1 MVGWSF
7 TLAEAERMAAHAYYD
22 STMTAAATKAQL
34 SQLGA
39 KKNAGRS
46 KPGTTVYSINGGG
59 EAMVEAT
66 AGGKMRVRL
75 YAGKCP
81 C

>member
-1 MVGWSF
+1 
-7 TLAEAERMAAHAYYD
+7 MAAHAYFDKTY
-22 STMTAAATKAQL
+22 TAADAK
-34 SQLGA
+34 SQLTALSA
-39 KKNAGRS
+39 KKNAARS
-46 KPGTTVYSINGGG
+46 KAGTTVYSIAGGG
-59 EAMVEAT
+59 EAMVEAL